1 MGVWVIKNYILILEG
16 TDPSK
21 SDGQAG
27 FLEGQTLQ
35 KVTGKLR
42 VVRVVEEGLVSGHG
56 GLLEKA
62 EV

>member
-1 MGVWVIKNYILILEG
+1 MGKLHVVRVVEGLVSGHGFLE
-16 TDPSK
+16 
-21 SDGQAG
+21 G

-35 KVTGKLR
+35 KGMGKLR

-62 EV
+62 EVRKN